1 MAAVNWT
8 GNATGIKQVA
18 TITIGGTWVQGD
30 TVTVGNSTTGKSIV
44 VTIGATVTVAGVC
57 TAIAQAFNSTTPM
70 TDTTASYQPVT
81 GGKGIPE
88 MALAT
93 AVAGTTTVVITGVTA
108 GRPLGTFTIAKT
120 STAGTASIAATT
132 AATGPNHWDNTA
144 NWSTATVPVAADDVT
159 VDRPV
164 SILYGLGQSAV
175 TLASLT
181 VTPRFSSSAQIGLP
195 FRNAGGFEEFLATE
209 LAISATTVTID
220 TQSRLIKLNLGSVQ
234 STITV
239 YRTGSSSETGRNA
252 LQIRGTHA
260 SNSIQIIG
268 STPNATAADVGI
280 ATNGELATFATV
292 RQDTGTLTIG
302 QAGGGTVTL
311 TTVTKNGGTLGLY
324 AAATTITNY
333 AGDLYHYSGAVTT
346 ASHYA
351 GTWYDLTTATYGT
364 LTTEAVYNASGVGS
378 KTITSTTVSAGG
390 SIVDTSDRV
399 TYTNP
404 ITWRGTLTVT

>member
-8 GNATGIKQVA
+8 GNATAIKQVE

-30 TVTVGNSTTGKSIV
+30 TVTITSNGKTLV
-44 VTIGATVTVAGVC
+44 TTIGATVTVAGVC
-57 TAIAQAFNSTTPM
+57 TAIAQAYNSTSPM

-81 GGKGIPE
+81 GGRGVPE
-88 MALAT
+88 LALAT

-108 GRPLGTFTIAKT
+108 GRPLAAFTVSKSSASGTV
-120 STAGTASIAATT
+120 SIAHTT

-159 VDRPV
+159 IDRPV
-164 SILYGLGQSAV
+164 SILYGIAQSAV
-175 TLASLT
+175 TLTSLT
-181 VTPRFSSSAQIGLP
+181 VTPRFSSSAQIGNP

-220 TQSRLIKLNLGSVQ
+220 TQSKLIKINLGSVQ

-252 LQIRGTHA
+252 LQVRGTHA

-268 STPNATAADVGI
+268 STPNTTAADVGI
-280 ATNGELATFATV
+280 AANGELATFATV

-311 TTVTKNGGTLGLY
+311 TTITKNGGTMGLY

-333 AGDLYHYSGAVTT
+333 SGDLYHYTGAVTT

-364 LTTEAVYNASGVGS
+364 LTTGSIYNADGGVGA
-378 KTITSTTVSAGG
+378 KTITNTTVSAGG
-390 SIVDTSDRV
+390 SIVDSSDRV
-399 TYTNP
+399 VYTNS
-404 ITWRGTLTVT
+404 ITWRGTLTVA